1 MKRIIYYL
9 SVVLLFF
16 LLSGQ
21 ALAQKKVGVYSVAF
35 YNLENLFDTER
46 DESINDVEFTPQGA
60 NAWTPEKYRKK
71 LNNMA
76 YVITKL
82 AREQTPAGPAI
93 LGVAEI
99 ENRKVL
105 EDLVQT
111 GDMAKMGYE
120 IVHYDSP
127 DRRGID
133 VGLLYNPEL
142 FTVTSSV
149 AYPYN
154 LPDNPDF
161 RTRDQL
167 LVSGY
172 LAGEPFHV
180 IVNHWPSR
188 TGNKSSEL
196 REFAA
201 SISKHIAD
209 SIYNADPQAKIVI
222 MGDLNDDPDN
232 RSMRV
237 VLDAKKRREDVQPG
251 GLFNAV
257 WGFYDKGIGT
267 ISYQNKWSLFDQI
280 IVSESLLGKDRSTL
294 KFWKAEI
301 FNRDFL
307 LQKEGKRKG
316 YPLRTFSDNRFMN
329 GYSDHLPVIIYL
341 VKELDPIA
349 CEPAVWIQ
357 QNPYSV
363 CSNE

>member
-1 MKRIIYYL
+1 MKTKIYVL
-9 SVVLLFF
+9 SIFLLFF
-16 LLSGQ
+16 LSQ
-21 ALAQKKVGVYSVAF
+21 HMLAQKRVGVYAVAF

-60 NAWTPEKYRKK
+60 NNWTEDKYRKK

-76 YVITKL
+76 SVITQL
-82 AREQTPAGPAI
+82 AKEHTPAGPAI
-93 LGVAEI
+93 LGVSEI
-99 ENRKVL
+99 ENRRVL
-105 EDLVQT
+105 EDLIKT
-111 GDMAKMGYE
+111 GNMPSLGYE

-127 DRRGID
+127 DRRGVD
-133 VGLLYNPEL
+133 VGLLYNPKL
-142 FTVTSSV
+142 FTVTSSH

-154 LPDNPDF
+154 LPDDPDF

-188 TGNKSSEL
+188 YGSKSSEL

-209 SIYNADPQAKIVI
+209 SIYNDNPNAKVVI
-222 MGDLNDDPDN
+222 MGDMNDDPVD
-232 RSMRV
+232 RSTRV
-237 VLDAKKRREDVQPG
+237 VLDAKKRQEDVKPG
-251 GLFNAV
+251 GLFNTM
-257 WGFYDKGIGT
+257 WGFFDRGIGT
-267 ISYQNKWSLFDQI
+267 LSYQNKWSLFDQI
-280 IVSESLLGKDRSTL
+280 IISENLLGKDRSTL

-316 YPLRTFSDNRFMN
+316 YPLRTFSDNKFMN
-329 GYSDHLPVIIYL
+329 GYSDHLPVLIYL
-341 VKELDPIA
+341 VKEI
-349 CEPAVWIQ
+349 
-357 QNPYSV
+357 
-363 CSNE
+363 

>member
-1 MKRIIYYL
+1 MKKIIYIISIL
-9 SVVLLFF
+9 SLL
-16 LLSGQ
+16 LLSQ
-21 ALAQKKVGVYSVAF
+21 SSLAQKKVGVYAVGF

-46 DESINDVEFTPQGA
+46 DESINDIDFTPQGA
-60 NAWTPEKYRKK
+60 NSWTDEKYRKK
-71 LNNMA
+71 LNNLA
-76 YVITKL
+76 SVITKL
-82 AREQTPAGPAI
+82 AKEYTPAGPAI
-93 LGVAEI
+93 LGVSEI

-105 EDLVQT
+105 EDLIKT
-111 GDMAKMGYE
+111 GAMPSMGYE
-120 IVHYDSP
+120 IIHYDSP

-133 VGLLYNPEL
+133 VGLLYNPQL
-142 FTVTSSV
+142 FTVTSST

-154 LPDNPDF
+154 LPDNPNF

-209 SIYNADPQAKIVI
+209 SIYAADPKAKIVI

-232 RSMRV
+232 RSTRV
-237 VLDAKKRREDVQPG
+237 VLDAKKSQEEVKPG
-251 GLFNAV
+251 GLFNTM
-257 WGFYDKGIGT
+257 WEFYSRGIGT
-267 ISYQNKWSLFDQI
+267 LSYQNKWSLFDQI
-280 IVSESLLGKDRSTL
+280 IISESLLGKDRSTL

-329 GYSDHLPVIIYL
+329 GYSDHLPVLIYL
-341 VKELDPIA
+341 VKEL
-349 CEPAVWIQ
+349 
-357 QNPYSV
+357 
-363 CSNE
+363 

>member
-1 MKRIIYYL
+1 MKLNYILIFIIT
-9 SVVLLFF
+9 FF
-16 LLSGQ
+16 LSQ
-21 ALAQKKVGVYSVAF
+21 DILAQKKVGVYAVGF

-46 DESINDVEFTPQGA
+46 DESINDVDFTPQGA
-60 NAWTPEKYRKK
+60 NAWTEEKYRKK

-76 YVITKL
+76 SVITKL
-82 AREQTPAGPAI
+82 AKEYTPAGPAI
-93 LGVAEI
+93 LGVSEI

-105 EDLVQT
+105 EDLLKT
-111 GDMAKMGYE
+111 GDMPSMGYE

-133 VGLLYNPEL
+133 VALLYNPKL

-149 AYPYN
+149 AYPYI

-209 SIYNADPQAKIVI
+209 SIYNADPNAKVVI

-232 RSMRV
+232 RSTRV
-237 VLDAKKRREDVQPG
+237 VLNAKKRQNEVQPG
-251 GLFNAV
+251 GLFNTM
-257 WGFYDKGIGT
+257 WDFYDKGIGT
-267 ISYQNKWSLFDQI
+267 LSYQNKWSLFDQI
-280 IVSESLLGKDRSTL
+280 IISENLLGKDRSTL

-301 FNRDFL
+301 YNRDFL

-329 GYSDHLPVIIYL
+329 GYSDHLPVLIYL
-341 VKELDPIA
+341 VKEL
-349 CEPAVWIQ
+349 
-357 QNPYSV
+357 
-363 CSNE
+363 